1 MLKYIHWN
9 EVCFASFLAH
19 FHVRVERLDAM
30 FRRLFRIWLGIALA
44 LVPLATILTII
55 VIVMQLSDGSLVIS
69 PTPKW

>member
-1 MLKYIHWN
+1 
-9 EVCFASFLAH
+9 
-19 FHVRVERLDAM
+19 M